1 MQNVKISLIIPAF
14 NEEAIIRK
22 TIETVLSYLE
32 LNFSEY
38 ELVIADDGST
48 DDTKSIAESTGNP
61 HLVCVSHTP
70 NKGKGCAVRE
80 GIMAAD
86 GDVLIYTDADLAYG
100 IDAVGEL
107 AQKIESDGT
116 DLAIGSRKLHPQGYR
131 DYPPIRLIASR
142 LFSFL
147 TGRLAGFNYDTQCGL
162 KAFSSKAAKDI
173 FSRCETDGFAFDF
186 EVMMYAMGLSY
197 TVAQIPV
204 MVKNHRESKVRV
216 FRDSIIMFWDIVS
229 IRKTVRKRIK
239 GEKLF

>member
-1 MQNVKISLIIPAF
+1 MQNVKISIVIPAF
-14 NEEAIIRK
+14 NEKAIIRK
-22 TIETVLSYLE
+22 TIETVLTYLE
-32 LNFSEY
+32 QHYSEY
-38 ELVIADDGST
+38 ELIIADDGST
-48 DDTKSIAESTGNP
+48 DDTKSIAASMVGP

-70 NKGKGCAVRE
+70 NKGKGSAVRE

-86 GDVLIYTDADLAYG
+86 GDVIIYTDADLAYG
-100 IDAVGEL
+100 IDAIGEL
-107 AQKIESDGT
+107 VQKLESDGT

-131 DYPPIRLIASR
+131 DYPPVRLIASR

-147 TGRLAGFNYDTQCGL
+147 TGLLAGFDYDTQCGL

-186 EVMMYAMGLSY
+186 EVIMYAEGLCY
-197 TVAQIPV
+197 TVSQIPV

-216 FRDSIIMFWDIVS
+216 FRDSIRMFWDIIS

-239 GEKLF
+239 GEKLL